1 MKRAWV
7 WLVLA
12 ALAGWAAYGFVRER
26 LFAQELW
33 HHDGLIRLA
42 GYTAAFWIAAGVILW
57 LRPALLLPVTAVFVF
72 VYSEWWCARFF
83 SPLAPVAVIYFLGS
97 CFFMGRI
104 ITRRADPWITV
115 LTGLSIWIFVISIA
129 VHFPVNTG
137 WIYAIAFAIPYLL
150 RLAPP
155 LIGTR
160 LEGGVGAAMVSIP
173 RGNAGLAALLYVLLM
188 QWLVALKP
196 EVSADGLAMH
206 LTIPAMIAN
215 SGRFAF
221 DFQQYTWA
229 LMPMGGDFA
238 FTAVYLLGG
247 EAAARLLNFAMLIV
261 IVAMVYGVSRRWLS
275 PGRAALAATL
285 FASTPLVQLVTG
297 SLFVENVWAAL
308 ILGAAL
314 ALWSG
319 EAVAAGMLLGAALAT
334 KVGTT
339 AFLAPAAVVGALA
352 MRKME
357 HRARTAAMACACT
370 VAFAAPPFVYAY
382 AKTGN
387 PIFPFSNNFFR
398 SPYFDAS
405 VSLQDVRY
413 RAPHGW
419 NSLYNLTFRSKNY
432 IEGQQGALGFQY
444 FLLLPALLL
453 LLFRRN
459 APPRVLVLFGLAGAV
474 ITFVSVPNLRYLYP
488 ALPLI
493 SIGIAWV
500 LAEVPLMIL
509 PVVAML
515 GLNVW
520 FTPASG
526 WYHNDFALFNRAQ
539 FDDYLSGAAPQ
550 RKLIDVVNRT
560 APGEPVAFLAG
571 DAIAGLRAKAYAD
584 TWHTFKFWK
593 RITTA
598 TEPGQIAALF
608 RETGIHDVITPIPP
622 ETDFLPIQHFVEQWT
637 APAGVSSGRFE
648 LRTVLAAPITKPRDT
663 TPAPTGSYDD
673 FDQRIE
679 YSTGWVHDPQFK
691 SASGGTITYT
701 DRPGD
706 SFRFFFNGTSIRYVY
721 TTALNRGIAE
731 VLIDQKIRAHVNLYS
746 KEIKWQQHTLFP
758 GLESGPHTIEV
769 RVTHRKDPRSSGYY
783 VDLDR
788 FDVNP

>member
-1 MKRAWV
+1 MKRAWIWCV
-7 WLVLA
+7 A
-12 ALAGWAAYGFVRER
+12 AAFAAWAAYGFLHER

-42 GYTAAFWIAAGVILW
+42 AYTGAYWIAAGLILW
-57 LRPALLLPVTAVFVF
+57 LRPAWLMPAAALFVF

-83 SPLAPVAVIYFLGS
+83 SPLAPIEVIYFLVS
-97 CFFMGRI
+97 CLLLGRMI
-104 ITRRADPWITV
+104 ARQADPWIAV
-115 LTGLSIWIFVISIA
+115 LTGLSVWIFVISIA
-129 VHFPVNTG
+129 VHFPVNTRP
-137 WIYAIAFAIPYLL
+137 IYALAFAIPYLF
-150 RLAPP
+150 RKAWPP
-155 LIGTR
+155 LR
-160 LEGGVGAAMVSIP
+160 VP
-173 RGNAGLAALLYVLLM
+173 RFEGNAGLAALLSVLLM

-238 FTAVYLLGG
+238 FTAAYLLGG
-247 EAAARLLNFAMLIV
+247 EAAARLLNFAMLCVTVAIV
-261 IVAMVYGVSRRWLS
+261 YRVSQRWLS
-275 PGRAALAATL
+275 PSRAALAAAL

-308 ILGAAL
+308 ILSAAL

-319 EAVAAGMLLGAALAT
+319 ELTAAGILLGAALAT

-339 AFLAPAAVVGALA
+339 AFLAPAAVLGAIA
-352 MRKME
+352 MRKMH
-357 HRARTAAMACACT
+357 HRARTAAIACACL
-370 VAFAAPPFVYAY
+370 VVFAAPPYVYSY
-382 AKTGN
+382 SKTGN
-387 PIFPFSNNFFR
+387 PIFPFSNGFFR

-413 RAPHGW
+413 RAPHGP
-419 NSLYNLTFRSKNY
+419 NSLYDLTFRSKNY

-444 FLLLPALLL
+444 FLLLPVLLL

-459 APPRVLVLFGLAGAV
+459 APPRALVLFGLAGAV

-493 SIGIAWV
+493 SIGLAWL
-500 LAEVPLMIL
+500 LAEAPPMIL
-509 PVVAML
+509 PAVAML
-515 GLNVW
+515 ALNVW

-526 WYHNDFALFNRAQ
+526 WYHSDFGLFNRAQ
-539 FDDYLSGAAPQ
+539 FDDYLATAGPQ

-571 DAIAGLRAKAYAD
+571 DAIAGLHAKAYTD
-584 TWHTFKFWK
+584 TWHTYKFWK
-593 RITTA
+593 RITAA
-598 TEPGQIAALF
+598 TDPLQIAALF
-608 RETGIHDVITPIPP
+608 REAGIHYVITPIPP
-622 ETDFLPIQHFVEQWT
+622 ETDFLPIQHFVERWT

-648 LRTVLAAPITKPRDT
+648 LRHVLPAPITKPRDA

-679 YSTGWVHDPQFK
+679 YSVGWVHDPQFK
-691 SASGGTITYT
+691 AASGGTITYT

-706 SFRFFFNGTSIRYVY
+706 ALRFFFNGTSIRYVH
-721 TTALNRGIAE
+721 TTAFNRGIAE
-731 VLIDQKIRAHVNLYS
+731 VAIDQKVRAHVNLYS
-746 KEIKWQQHTLFP
+746 KEIRWQQHTLFQ
-758 GLESGPHTIEV
+758 GLEPGPHTIEV

-783 VDLDR
+783 VDLDG